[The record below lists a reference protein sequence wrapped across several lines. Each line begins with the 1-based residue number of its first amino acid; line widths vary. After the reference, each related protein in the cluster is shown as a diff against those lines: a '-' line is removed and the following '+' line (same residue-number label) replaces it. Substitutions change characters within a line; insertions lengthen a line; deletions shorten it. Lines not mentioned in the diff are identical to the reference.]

1 MGRRPKGDPVLSL
14 SASAD
19 STTPGQTAKLHP
31 PRPAPV
37 NLEDV
42 PEFQDELRRQRQASQ
57 AQLVLQVVMVTT
69 LIVRWFRGRNKP
81 KPKPRGR
88 PLLTTEATGD
98 RIDRQTPRRRL
109 GTLPGNR
116 RGHAP

>member
-1 MGRRPKGDPVLSL
+1 MSVRGGDEKRRWRQPTPSTQHTPRADGEETQGRSRAQSLRVRRQHHPRPDRQAPS
-14 SASAD
+14 
-19 STTPGQTAKLHP
+19 

-57 AQLVLQVVMVTT
+57 AQLVIQVVMVTT

-81 KPKPRGR
+81 KPKPPR
-88 PLLTTEATGD
+88 
-98 RIDRQTPRRRL
+98 TPSSRL
-109 GTLPGNR
+109 R
-116 RGHAP
+116 

>member
-57 AQLVLQVVMVTT
+57 AQLVIQVVMVTT

-81 KPKPRGR
+81 KPKPPR
-88 PLLTTEATGD
+88 
-98 RIDRQTPRRRL
+98 TP
-109 GTLPGNR
+109 PP
-116 RGHAP
+116 HD

>member
-19 STTPGQTAKLHP
+19 STTPGPTAQLQP
-31 PRPAPV
+31 PPPV

-81 KPKPRGR
+81 KPKPPR
-88 PLLTTEATGD
+88 
-98 RIDRQTPRRRL
+98 TP
-109 GTLPGNR
+109 PP
-116 RGHAP
+116 HD